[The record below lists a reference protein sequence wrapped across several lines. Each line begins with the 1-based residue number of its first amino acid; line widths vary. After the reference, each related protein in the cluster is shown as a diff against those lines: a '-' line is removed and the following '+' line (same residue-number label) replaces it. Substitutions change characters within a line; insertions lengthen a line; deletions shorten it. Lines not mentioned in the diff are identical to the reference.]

1 MNIMVLC
8 TRRARLLGASILA
21 DRVLSRQ
28 RDRCLRRRRMVC
40 RARELAGRRRAPP
53 GRKKPTHRPCAP
65 RASKTC
71 HELSSSLLVASRLH
85 NDRRAAH
92 CATSHRLKLHPARRC
107 RAYNRRYAT
116 GPCLSH
122 LTFTGYTLLG
132 SIDERIYGPHT
143 DVHDD
148 TLRRCHS
155 RNRPGGKLG
164 RSVAASLYVQE
175 TLSIC
180 KRY

>member
-1 MNIMVLC
+1 MRKCSSFVGLYIGRLIDRRVGLHIGRLFARHVGLHNHFHYCCHNIQPPLSFHHLHS
-8 TRRARLLGASILA
+8 RLYPYYYTMSQAQASI
-21 DRVLSRQ
+21 
-28 RDRCLRRRRMVC
+28 
-40 RARELAGRRRAPP
+40 PP
-53 GRKKPTHRPCAP
+53 QP
-65 RASKTC
+65 RAKALRACLLCSLVQTPADFRKHGC
-71 HELSSSLLVASRLH
+71 PNCEELMQVR
-85 NDRRAAH
+85 
-92 CATSHRLKLHPARRC
+92 
-107 RAYNRRYAT
+107 NRS
-116 GPCLSH
+116 PCLSH